1 MFLSATNART
11 SSMTSN
17 VRSLLARSDFAVWG
31 SIIGCIILADRNP
44 QKFTGA
50 GMTVAPNEVTQLL
63 IAWGNG
69 DAAARDE
76 LMSLVYAELH
86 RLARQHMRRE
96 RAGNTLQTS
105 ALVNE
110 AYLRL
115 VDQKNV
121 H

>member
-1 MFLSATNART
+1 MS
-11 SSMTSN
+11 
-17 VRSLLARSDFAVWG
+17 
-31 SIIGCIILADRNP
+31 
-44 QKFTGA
+44 
-50 GMTVAPNEVTQLL
+50 VAPNEVTRLL

-69 DAAARDE
+69 DEAARDE

-121 H
+121 HWQNRSHFFRHSRAIDAPHPG